1 MVKVLVKL
9 LFFSSD
15 WTEVELVRK
24 AFIDA
29 KIPCEVRID
38 DLTKKTPPNA
48 LDAQLWIQN
57 EQDSYRALLLC
68 VERGI
73 GFGKPALFVEA
84 A

>member
-1 MVKVLVKL
+1 MKM

-24 AFIDA
+24 EFLDA

-38 DLTKKTPPNA
+38 GPAKNIPATA
-48 LDAQLWIQN
+48 IDAQLWIRN
-57 EQDSYRALLLC
+57 EQDAYRAVLLC
-68 VERGI
+68 VELGI
-73 GFGKPALFVEA
+73 GFGKPAPSPISMA

>member
-1 MVKVLVKL
+1 LKSNSLNFREMVKVLVKL

-24 AFIDA
+24 AFVDA

-57 EQDSYRALLLC
+57 EQDSLPGA
-68 VERGI
+68 
-73 GFGKPALFVEA
+73 PALR
-84 A
+84 